1 MNQDVS
7 PSKPKTP
14 ELNRFSIVSSSD
26 EEEKKLPTIVSDE
39 SEEEETLNVTIPKF
53 PIQAIC
59 MENCENTLD
68 DLILNDE
75 LKEPEEWFSALMQI
89 IMILII

>member
-14 ELNRFSIVSSSD
+14 ELNRFSIVSSRD

-39 SEEEETLNVTIPKF
+39 SEEEEYGLGKEIPTLFK
-53 PIQAIC
+53 
-59 MENCENTLD
+59 NTPTQSSGGTHSFG
-68 DLILNDE
+68 N
-75 LKEPEEWFSALMQI
+75 KNSKKASKKP
-89 IMILII
+89 